1 MDGQAM
7 QLDLQLP
14 SREENRARAIA
25 ALDALGISYELFEH
39 PAVYTIAAMDELDLT
54 RGGQYAKNL
63 FLRNASGKAHFLVIV
78 QKDKHADLKALAR
91 AIGSSRLSFAS
102 PQRLARCLKVAQGSV
117 SAACV
122 INDTEHLVQV
132 VVDQDLR
139 GCPRFGMHPNDNTA
153 SVWLPFDQVERLFAA
168 AGHTPLFVSI
178 D

>member
-1 MDGQAM
+1 MDGHKPLCA
-7 QLDLQLP
+7 
-14 SREENRARAIA
+14 
-25 ALDALGISYELFEH
+25 
-39 PAVYTIAAMDELDLT
+39 AAM
-54 RGGQYAKNL
+54 
-63 FLRNASGKAHFLVIV
+63 
-78 QKDKHADLKALAR
+78 
-91 AIGSSRLSFAS
+91 GSSTASTAWAISRAGVRAESTGAAWRIKPGFRCRQSGRVGGSSANALSHQSSSSVSIQRIVSAS
-102 PQRLARCLKVAQGSV
+102 DAPSLRKQSTARGTKRTESVLRPRNPAV